1 MFDIENLYR
10 QYKQDVFTYLL
21 SLTHHPTLSEDL
33 LSETFLSAI
42 KSIHNFKG
50 DSNVKTWL
58 FSIARHKWLHHL
70 KKSQQDFS
78 FDELISIYL
87 SNDTEERVIKQES
100 IKRIYELLELEDEKT
115 RKIILMRIDGYSYY
129 EISLTFSISEGS
141 ARVIDFRAKNR
152 IRAILQKEGLYYE

>member
-78 FDELISIYL
+78 FDELINIYL